1 VSSISSCVCGGCVS
15 GIISEHWLH
24 CDCASR
30 SGRRGRRCS
39 TPFART
45 SELGW
50 GACCKSESMRPGEH
64 VSEHMACVH
73 MACVHIDEPCGS
85 WTWKLDWGNEGLY
98 QLDGWK
104 GCCASITLFLPPFL
118 LFVSSLLSHRWCAKV
133 LGVPGQEY
141 MFDVEIDLDSPDSA
155 AMPVYVLCCREWFA
169 VTVTPDQPRSS
180 LRRGQGA
187 RFMLLFQTGRVSIPM
202 NAIQGGGCL

>member
-1 VSSISSCVCGGCVS
+1 VPSIFSCVCGGCVS
-15 GIISEHWLH
+15 GIMSEHWLH

-45 SELGW
+45 SGLGW
-50 GACCKSESMRPGEH
+50 GACCKSESLRPGEH

-73 MACVHIDEPCGS
+73 MVCVHMDEPCGS

-104 GCCASITLFLPPFL
+104 GCIASLPLFP
-118 LFVSSLLSHRWCAKV
+118 SLLSHRWCAKV

-169 VTVTPDQPRSS
+169 VMVTPDQPRSS
-180 LRRGQGA
+180 LRRGQGT
-187 RFMLLFQTGRVSIPM
+187 RLMLLFQTGRVLIPM